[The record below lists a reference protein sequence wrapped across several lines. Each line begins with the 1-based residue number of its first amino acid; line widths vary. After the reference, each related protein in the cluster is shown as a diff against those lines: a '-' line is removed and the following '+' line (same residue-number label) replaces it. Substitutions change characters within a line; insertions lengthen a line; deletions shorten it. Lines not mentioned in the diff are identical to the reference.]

1 MSLNYFYCKVKN
13 LKWDRWQNFTVSCL
27 KALQRLSFYSDL
39 SFKKKE
45 ICSAFLE
52 CNVFTTNLRE
62 LLVCLVF
69 SFRVIHVAIAV
80 QLCIVRVRTKAQFPA
95 RARLC

>member
-69 SFRVIHVAIAV
+69 FIQGDTRCNCCTVVYCKSED
-80 QLCIVRVRTKAQFPA
+80 
-95 RARLC
+95 